1 MADDADP
8 IDRLEQQIN
17 GAIID
22 TVVSNLVSQIN
33 KLGNGRQRIDRKHR
47 PYQTAL
53 NYLQRKGIVISKVAL
68 KTRVSRALKK
78 QCKQIV
84 AEVNVASSPSSSAST
99 LTSSP
104 TAVSTTSTEIPNNNS
119 AATVASDP
127 PTTSAASKPG
137 RPKGSTKQKKAEN
150 AAKRAKCID
159 MIAHMYE
166 IEKRNCAE
174 DGERK
179 RVEKGFLKDLI
190 KEMKS
195 THGVPRALSSDTI
208 RSRIKRGRLTVRHR
222 DRGTRSPV
230 ELVEEYLVG
239 IAIEMAKIRQP
250 KLQ

>member
-33 KLGNGRQRIDRKHR
+33 KLGNGRQRIDRKNR
-47 PYQTAL
+47 PNRTAL

-104 TAVSTTSTEIPNNNS
+104 TAVSTTSTETPNNNS

-137 RPKGSTKQKKAEN
+137 RPKGSTKQKKAEDS
-150 AAKRAKCID
+150 AKRAKCID

-166 IEKRNCAE
+166 IEKRNCACAE

-195 THGVPRALSSDTI
+195 THGVPGGISSDTI

-230 ELVEEYLVG
+230 ELVEEYL
-239 IAIEMAKIRQP
+239 E
-250 KLQ
+250 LLH